1 MDLNETDLFQMCY
14 VPKKLLEQFVSML
27 PGVSSERYAKTLL
40 KKGFL
45 SAQKENR
52 LKIKNNAM
60 FFPIGRDDKDGNELF
75 LLCEPNEAKQEIPR
89 PWLAVYVGS
98 ESESRIPNEAA
109 IDFPDGITKNT
120 DTFLIDDK
128 TESDEFESLDSS
140 SIGFHKGI
148 LSPLSGSSSKV
159 TDSAVLIDAV
169 QSDKA
174 SSEDTDPEAGYQDEA
189 GLFPDSF
196 DEDYIGTVWALDPK
210 DSVQTIDIPD
220 NDDDNLSI
228 NDESK
233 NFHSEVVR
241 DIRDF
246 CYVPQMVIS
255 KSIVSYTPARDTSS
269 AWRLL
274 QSAFKNAQQNNTLE
288 IYDDLNAVIF
298 PLGRSDRSNRPIYV
312 LCKPNRN
319 IGKQRWVISYVGP
332 DPTLGFVRLPL
343 SEHSNEEDVDLLN
356 KPDNSQSETSVLS
369 SDIDALEPDSDIDA
383 ESASNVKVGK
393 PDSMDSDADADMEND
408 HLLPPSPD
416 ESMEETG
423 EATVAH
429 QEAALNGSPFDTEEQ
444 LIEEDSFT
452 ASDDEAKANEN
463 DLSSFGFAPQNT
475 LNTLISHYSMGNESA
490 AWSLLNSAFHSANKS
505 GELEIYDDLNVSV
518 FPLGRNDSAG
528 KPIYVLCR
536 PNANTGVNPAPWA
549 LTYIGSNPMIGST
562 RLPLSRALD
571 ESDVVKPV
579 DEEIDIGENTE
590 GPSESLPETSP
601 ENEPMSKNEP
611 VLVEKAESESMN
623 LFESVRKFCGLRKEA
638 LDSLKCLF
646 PSTVFSKEDAWQQ
659 LQFPFMKAQEE
670 GTLELWEA
678 CAAFPAGRLDDMG
691 RPIYIF
697 CRRNNLRNQQPWM
710 AMYAGAVL
718 RDDAGCPYPA
728 SGNVTSSVPTATV
741 NAQTL
746 KKSRT
751 KVFPGRTLESW
762 AYMGKWDETLD
773 ALAELAQP
781 EQWDFEGSAYCSKFI
796 LLQYLRYTFYRL
808 DREKKVMQKLDD
820 KGNGIFAAFNTGLV
834 TRTYDDIYACFEP
847 SKDGYSSPWRLR
859 SFCIAGVDD
868 GKVLLQHFQNP
879 PEAARYYKSHSD
891 LIYDVDLQLYTDY
904 SHIILEHPERLP
916 LEFIRYECNNTT
928 TSRLVD
934 EINVADDALVKERR
948 YRELSDFLKN
958 SPQLYN
964 RLRNRM
970 KDAIDLAVKRTRWNY
985 KTAVPMYHP
994 ARDSMSLML
1003 PLCLLDDETADVAL
1017 VVQRNTVGNYQGQ
1030 TILSLPMAYLDAR
1043 QICRPDSDW
1052 LNPNRI
1058 TPDNIDEEIEE
1069 LQD

>member
-1 MDLNETDLFQMCY
+1 MDLHETDLFQMCY
-14 VPKKLLEQFVSML
+14 VPKDLLEKFVSML

-40 KKGFL
+40 KRGFL
-45 SAQKENR
+45 SAQRENR

-75 LLCEPNEAKQEIPR
+75 LLCEPNGAEQEVPR
-89 PWLAVYVGS
+89 PWLAVYVGPEPEFS
-98 ESESRIPNEAA
+98 MPIKAA
-109 IDFPDGITKNT
+109 NDLSKAKKADTCFIDNKIETKN
-120 DTFLIDDK
+120 
-128 TESDEFESLDSS
+128 FESLDSS
-140 SIGFHKGI
+140 SIGFNKGI
-148 LSPLSGSSSKV
+148 IPTLSNILP
-159 TDSAVLIDAV
+159 TDSAILIDDHL
-169 QSDKA
+169 SETA
-174 SSEDTDPEAGYQDEA
+174 SNEDTGLEEGYRQDEA
-189 GLFPDSF
+189 GLFPDGF
-196 DEDYIGTVWALDPK
+196 EEDYTGTVWDLDLK
-210 DSVQTIDIPD
+210 DSPKTADMHADDELNADGNLYIVDIVKD
-220 NDDDNLSI
+220 G
-228 NDESK
+228 
-233 NFHSEVVR
+233 
-241 DIRDF
+241 RDF
-246 CYVPQMVIS
+246 CYVPQIVIS
-255 KSIVSYTPARDTSS
+255 KSIVSYTPALYTSS

-298 PLGRSDRSNRPIYV
+298 PLGRSDRAKRPIYV

-343 SEHSNEEDVDLLN
+343 SEYPNEENMDLLN
-356 KPDNSQSETSVLS
+356 KPDNNQNETSAPS
-369 SDIDALEPDSDIDA
+369 SNALEEGPSYDTESELNEESGKRDSMDKKTDTDVGNGNA
-383 ESASNVKVGK
+383 QPPLPNNDDSENRMDKTEEASAFNRESASNV
-393 PDSMDSDADADMEND
+393 
-408 HLLPPSPD
+408 
-416 ESMEETG
+416 T
-423 EATVAH
+423 T
-429 QEAALNGSPFDTEEQ
+429 FDIEEQ
-444 LIEEDSFT
+444 LMEENSFADT
-452 ASDDEAKANEN
+452 NDEAETDES
-463 DLSSFGFAPQNT
+463 DLSAFGFAPQNT

-490 AWSLLNSAFHSANKS
+490 AWSLLNSAYNSASKS

-518 FPLGRNDSAG
+518 FPLGRSDSAG

-562 RLPLSRALD
+562 RLPLSRVLD
-571 ESDVVKPV
+571 ESDLVKPV
-579 DEEIDIGENTE
+579 NEEIEIIESIDDSPKS
-590 GPSESLPETSP
+590 PSEAPL
-601 ENEPMSKNEP
+601 ENEQTLKD
-611 VLVEKAESESMN
+611 ESIDEDITESSNTN
-623 LFESVRKFCGLRKEA
+623 LYESVRKFCGLRKET

-646 PSTVFSKEDAWQQ
+646 PSAVFSKEDAWQQ

-678 CAAFPAGRLDDMG
+678 CAAFPVGRLDNMG

-710 AMYAGAVL
+710 AMYVGAVL
-718 RDDAGCPYPA
+718 RDDAGCPYPV
-728 SGNVTSSVPTATV
+728 SGNVTSSMPKATV

-820 KGNGIFAAFNTGLV
+820 KGNGVFAAFNTGLV

-916 LEFIRYECNNTT
+916 LEFIRYECNNTI

-934 EINVADDALVKERR
+934 EINLADDAPIKERL
-948 YRELSDFLKN
+948 YRELSDYLKN

-1003 PLCLLDDETADVAL
+1003 PICLLDDETADVAL
-1017 VVQRNTVGNYQGQ
+1017 VVQRNNVGNYQGQ

>member
-14 VPKKLLEQFVSML
+14 VPKDLLEKFVSML

-40 KKGFL
+40 KRGFL
-45 SAQKENR
+45 SAKRENR
-52 LKIKNNAM
+52 LKVKNNAM

-75 LLCEPNEAKQEIPR
+75 LLCEPNGAEQER

-98 ESESRIPNEAA
+98 EPESSIPIETAVDLS
-109 IDFPDGITKNT
+109 IDTAKKT
-120 DTFLIDDK
+120 DSCLIDDK
-128 TESDEFESLDSS
+128 IEPKKFESLDSS
-140 SIGFHKGI
+140 NIGFNKGI
-148 LSPLSGSSSKV
+148 IPPFSNSSSN
-159 TDSAVLIDAV
+159 DSTVLIDSHL
-169 QSDKA
+169 SDTE
-174 SSEDTDPEAGYQDEA
+174 SSEDRGLEVEDEA
-189 GLFPDSF
+189 GLFPDGF
-196 DEDYIGTVWALDPK
+196 DEDYTGTVWDLDPK
-210 DSVQTIDIPD
+210 DSHEAADMHA
-220 NDDDNLSI
+220 NDDGNLSI
-228 NDESK
+228 YDENKS
-233 NFHSEVVR
+233 FHSGMVR

-298 PLGRSDRSNRPIYV
+298 PLGRSDRANRPIYV

-343 SEHSNEEDVDLLN
+343 SEHPNEEKVDLFN
-356 KPDNSQSETSVLS
+356 KPDNSQNETSVPS
-369 SDIDALEPDSDIDA
+369 SDTLEDGSAYDV
-383 ESASNVKVGK
+383 ESESNDEGIK
-393 PDSMDSDADADMEND
+393 PDSMDKKADVDVVD
-408 HLLPPSPD
+408 GDVQPPLPKDDDSED
-416 ESMEETG
+416 RMEEAEEAAAVERETASNGTAFDTG
-423 EATVAH
+423 E
-429 QEAALNGSPFDTEEQ
+429 QI
-444 LIEEDSFT
+444 IEENSFVDT
-452 ASDDEAKANEN
+452 GDEG
-463 DLSSFGFAPQNT
+463 DLRLFGFAPQNT

-490 AWSLLNSAFHSANKS
+490 AWSLLNSAYNSANKS

-536 PNANTGVNPAPWA
+536 PNANTGINPAPWA

-571 ESDVVKPV
+571 ESDLVKPV
-579 DEEIDIGENTE
+579 NEEIEIEKIIDDPPKPPTE
-590 GPSESLPETSP
+590 ASL
-601 ENEPMSKNEP
+601 ENEQTLKNEP
-611 VLVEKAESESMN
+611 IDEERTESANTS

-646 PSTVFSKEDAWQQ
+646 PSAVFSKEDAWQQ

-678 CAAFPAGRLDDMG
+678 CAAFPVGRLDDTG

-710 AMYAGAVL
+710 AMYVGAVL

-916 LEFIRYECNNTT
+916 LEFIRYECNNTIT
-928 TSRLVD
+928 TRLVD
-934 EINVADDALVKERR
+934 EINLADALVKERL
-948 YRELSDFLKN
+948 YRELSDYLKN

-1003 PLCLLDDETADVAL
+1003 PICLMDDETADVAL
-1017 VVQRNTVGNYQGQ
+1017 VVQRNNVGNYQGQ

>member
-1 MDLNETDLFQMCY
+1 MNLNETDLFQMCY
-14 VPKKLLEQFVSML
+14 IPQKLLEQFVSIL
-27 PGVSSERYAKTLL
+27 PGVNSERYAKTLL

-52 LKIKNNAM
+52 LKNENNSM

-75 LLCEPNEAKQEIPR
+75 LLCEPNGMEQEIPR
-89 PWLAVYVGS
+89 PWLAVYVGP
-98 ESESRIPNEAA
+98 EPESRISHEAA
-109 IDFPDGITKNT
+109 MDFSNGTTKNT
-120 DTFLIDDK
+120 DTCLIDDK
-128 TESDEFESLDSS
+128 TGPDKLESLDSS
-140 SIGFHKGI
+140 NIGFHKGI
-148 LSPLSGSSSKV
+148 IPPFAVGSSKI
-159 TDSAVLIDAV
+159 TDSTALIDTL
-169 QSDKA
+169 QPDN
-174 SSEDTDPEAGYQDEA
+174 SEATGLGAGYQDEA
-189 GLFPDSF
+189 DLIPDSF
-196 DEDYIGTVWALDPK
+196 GEDYTGTVWALDPK
-210 DSVQTIDIPD
+210 DSDQTMDIPN
-220 NDDDNLSI
+220 NDDGSLSV
-228 NDESK
+228 NDGNK

-288 IYDDLNAVIF
+288 VYDDLNAVIF

-332 DPTLGFVRLPL
+332 DPTLGFVKLPL
-343 SEHSNEEDVDLLN
+343 SEHSNEEDLVLLN
-356 KPDNSQSETSVLS
+356 KSDNSQSETSDVISFDTDDLE
-369 SDIDALEPDSDIDA
+369 SDSVIDA
-383 ESASNVKVGK
+383 ESSSNENK
-393 PDSMDSDADADMEND
+393 PDSMDRDADVDNG
-408 HLLPPSPD
+408 HVLPPSTVND
-416 ESMEETG
+416 ECLEENEELT
-423 EATVAH
+423 AAH
-429 QEAALNGSPFDTEEQ
+429 QETALDAPPSDTGEQ
-444 LIEEDSFT
+444 LIEEDNFT
-452 ASDDEAKANEN
+452 APDDEAKSDEN

-490 AWSLLNSAFHSANKS
+490 AWALLNSAFHSANIS

-562 RLPLSRALD
+562 RLPLSRTLD

-579 DEEIDIGENTE
+579 NEEVDLGENTDE
-590 GPSESLPETSP
+590 PSESLPETLS
-601 ENEPMSKNEP
+601 ENEQISKDEP
-611 VLVEKAESESMN
+611 VLTEKTESESMN
-623 LFESVRKFCGLRKEA
+623 LYDSVRKFCGLRKEA
-638 LDSLKCLF
+638 LDSLKGLF

-710 AMYAGAVL
+710 AMYVGAVL
-718 RDDAGCPYPA
+718 RDDVGCPYPA
-728 SGNVTSSVPTATV
+728 SGNVTPSVPTATV

-796 LLQYLRYTFYRL
+796 LLQYLRYTYYRL
-808 DREKKVMQKLDD
+808 DKEKKVMQKLDD

-958 SPQLYN
+958 SPPLYN